1 MLTEL
6 VPAEPI
12 GTKGV
17 FFGTIGGVP
26 WFPGETITDIGGE
39 GV

>member
-6 VPAEPI
+6 VPVEPI
-12 GTKGV
+12 GTKEV
-17 FFGTIGGVP
+17 FFGTIGGAP
-26 WFPGETITDIGGE
+26 WLPGEFITDIGGE

>member
-1 MLTEL
+1 
-6 VPAEPI
+6 VEPI

-17 FFGTIGGVP
+17 FFGTIGEAP
-26 WFPGETITDIGGE
+26 WFPGEIYTDIGEE